1 MALNPKVF
9 PHGMPIPFL
18 NELFVFA
25 IDGVDFEIDNIPCLG
40 EVQAKGTIY
49 LSNIRMVFVAKNP
62 KDNFIAFDI
71 PLLHISNIARVE
83 FLHLCLFYRLL
94 GETVGALNSVVEGRL
109 SPEATCKA
117 ELLCRHKALRLFY
130 LEPGVCRK
138 QPVYLTSELFVHGER
153 LNQPIFFCKN
163 ISGYVNPVAPDNE
176 NSGIPHS
183 FKILFK
189 ECDCESFISLFFDL
203 IGKVRR
209 RYRRSREK
217 HRVDPLHEPTKIPV
231 DEMTR
236 YAYVDPNDPT
246 SIFLQQ
252 TTPESQLRCRRTC
265 QSQPSSGAE
274 LGSAKGLGQTPF
286 AGKLVDVGSLLLL
299 HVITSLYLESP

>member
-71 PLLHISNIARVE
+71 PL
-83 FLHLCLFYRLL
+83 
-94 GETVGALNSVVEGRL
+94 
-109 SPEATCKA
+109 
-117 ELLCRHKALRLFY
+117 
-130 LEPGVCRK
+130 
-138 QPVYLTSELFVHGER
+138 LFVHGER

-265 QSQPSSGAE
+265 QSQPSSG
-274 LGSAKGLGQTPF
+274 
-286 AGKLVDVGSLLLL
+286 
-299 HVITSLYLESP
+299 